1 MKQPSDKCK
10 AEYLKLKVTTTE
22 LAELLRTTLATLMSY
37 DSNQM
42 CLQFRISQC
51 PFFSLAASPLH
62 ARADSLFK
70 LSETLCGFPSKLP
83 SCDIAFLLSRS
94 LNEVDTKF
102 TVTAIDDQNVLDIFR
117 NKSKKYSW
125 FGVYAV
131 YLYFFN

>member
-42 CLQFRISQC
+42 SLQFRISQC

-62 ARADSLFK
+62 ALADSLFK